1 MLLILRVQTYC
12 HQPVSSAVECRLS
25 GAGGTLGRS
34 AGNDL
39 VLDDPGKFISRVHAK
54 ISFRAGS
61 YFLEDVGSNPS
72 VINDSPLGKGR
83 ELALAHGD
91 RIVVGDYQL
100 EARLEAVQCVPMS
113 IAPAAFNNPALPLFE
128 PPPAI
133 VAPPLAPLLPTAAG
147 SDVAST
153 MTPVVLPDSLA
164 SARIL
169 DIGPGFEGAPN
180 AGFGTPSHDPLG
192 LNLFGGGA
200 PAPHATPYAT
210 PYATPAFGTVAP
222 DKVPPFAA
230 ADIELRSPEFA
241 AFSMP
246 LQGARSVNLAI
257 PHDYDPLADFL
268 APPAALPTLPPAPAP
283 TSASAPLPDRSAEPT
298 PVAAPKPDA
307 LIAETT
313 VFGTREPLAP
323 PAVLPLMHRQGSAT
337 RDNGAVLPGVAPAPG
352 DADSAVLQAL
362 LRGLGLPDLK
372 LKGSAVELAETVGAL
387 LREATGGTMDLLM
400 ARTLT
405 KKESRV
411 DMTMISV
418 RSNNPLKFFPNPQGA
433 LTQLLTNAMAGY
445 LPPVQ
450 AMQGAFSD
458 LKVHELAVMAGMR
471 AALAAVLHRFDP
483 VKIEQHLALPT
494 VMDKMLS
501 ANRKARMWERFIEVY
516 GVIARDA
523 DDDLQRLFGE
533 QFSAAYEDQVERL
546 RQAGS

>member
-72 VINDSPLGKGR
+72 VINDLPLGKGR

-133 VAPPLAPLLPTAAG
+133 VAPPLAPLLPISAG

-153 MTPVVLPDSLA
+153 MTPVVPPDSLA

-169 DIGPGFEGAPN
+169 DIEPGFEGAPN

-210 PYATPAFGTVAP
+210 PAFGTVAP
-222 DKVPPFAA
+222 DKIPPFSA

-246 LQGARSVNLAI
+246 PQGARSANLAI

-268 APPAALPTLPPAPAP
+268 APPAALPTLSPA
-283 TSASAPLPDRSAEPT
+283 SASAPALASAPPPDRSAEPT
-298 PVAAPKPDA
+298 PVALPKPDA

-313 VFGTREPLAP
+313 VFGTHEPLAP
-323 PAVLPLMHRQGSAT
+323 PAVLPSMHRQGEAA
-337 RDNGAVLPGVAPAPG
+337 RDNGAVMPEVVPTPG

-372 LKGSAVELAETVGAL
+372 PKGSAVELAETVGAL

-483 VKIEQHLALPT
+483 VKVEQHLALPT

-501 ANRKARMWERFIEVY
+501 ANRKARMWDRFIEVY